1 MRARK
6 RFGQHFLEAA
16 WARKVVDAIAPS
28 DADTFLEI
36 GPGRGALTRPLA
48 SRAGRVVA
56 VELDRD
62 LAAELEAEHLGG
74 LTVVQGDFL
83 LTDVDTLGLPA
94 DTRVAGNLPYNV
106 SSPILIRLLELS
118 ATPHRLSRRHGDAAE
133 RGRRSRARRPRRT
146 GLRSACDLR
155 RRGGEAVPAPDPS
168 ARGVSPDARSHV
180 SGCPA
185 RFLRGAA
192 GQPVPPPSAR
202 WCAASSPCG
211 GRCWRTPWR
220 RSRPASIGSPRLFS
234 IRRGWTGGGVR
245 RRWRSTSWCGW
256 RSALRAN

>member
-28 DADTFLEI
+28 DVDTFLEI

-62 LAAELEAEHLGG
+62 LAAELEAEDFGG

-83 LTDVDTLGLPA
+83 QADIETLGLPA

-118 ATPHRLSRRHGDAAE
+118 ATPHRFRDATVMLQKEVA
-133 RGRRSRARRPRRT
+133 SRARRPRRT
-146 GLRSACDLR
+146 DYGPLRLR
-155 RRGGEAVPAPDPS
+155 
-168 ARGVSPDARSHV
+168 
-180 SGCPA
+180 C
-185 RFLRGAA
+185 RGAK
-192 GQPVPPPSAR
+192 PSRLLTLLPGAFR
-202 WCAASSPCG
+202 PMPEVTSASSG
-211 GRCWRTPWR
+211 
-220 RSRPASIGSPRLFS
+220 SISP
-234 IRRGWTGGGVR
+234 R
-245 RRWRSTSWCGW
+245 RRWSAFLRLRPDGAWHFHHAAVLANAQRRRAGLDRQPAAARFGGGW
-256 RSALRAN
+256 AAAPETVGRRLVRLAEALDSPH